1 MYTGTKT
8 DKVESDPY
16 LKLRATS
23 SSSSNGAAPP
33 VSTVAFKL
41 LADIEPRG
49 RALLNFVLES
59 DPNLRPTADKLVEH
73 RGVSEESVSYD
84 DSERQLRT
92 ELESA
97 YVEIERLNDGVAE
110 TKNEFTEEKVSREE
124 GKKLVN
130 SL

>member
-92 ELESA
+92 ELEA
-97 YVEIERLNDGVAE
+97 ARAEIERLIAARSTSPSSGSDGV
-110 TKNEFTEEKVSREE
+110 TESKD
-124 GKKLVN
+124 GKP
-130 SL
+130 